1 MSTTRTLRGAP
12 DVQADAQR
20 VHNVLKAGGIAIM
33 PSSMGYTIA
42 TSSSSALEKIFVTK
56 KRGAHK
62 RHAMGG
68 TYELHKKL
76 HTLTPEMEE
85 IVRWLV
91 KEFDLPLGC
100 IGKYNPENP
109 LIKSLDPLTLDAATE
124 DGTLA
129 MLINA
134 GSHHEEVIRLCTAD
148 NIAVLGSS
156 ANIST
161 TGNLRIS
168 CLS

>member
-1 MSTTRTLRGAP
+1 MSPIRTSGGAP
-12 DVQADAQR
+12 DVQADAKR
-20 VHNVLKAGGIAIM
+20 VYNVLKAGGIAII
-33 PSSMGYTIA
+33 PASMGYTIS
-42 TSSSSALEKIFVTK
+42 TSNPKALEKIFMTK

-68 TYELHKKL
+68 TYELHKEL

-85 IVRWLV
+85 IVHWFV
-91 KEFDLPLGC
+91 KEFNLPLGC
-100 IGKYNPENP
+100 IGRYNPEHP
-109 LIKSLDPLTLDAATE
+109 LMKNVDPLTLDAATV

-134 GSHHEEVIRLCTAD
+134 GSLQEEVIRLCTAD

-161 TGNLRIS
+161 TGNL
-168 CLS
+168 